1 MSDSLKGGATHPPA
15 SEPGAGHSGA
25 CLPEVSL
32 SGADH
37 PRAGHP
43 GGGRADGG
51 HPDSAEP
58 GAAQSSAARAAPAD
72 PADSTAS
79 ITSNAS
85 NALPVLESPFVDSLG
100 VQLVS
105 AADGA
110 SEVVLPLASS
120 HMNTWAVAH
129 GGVTMTLADVALAMA
144 ARSLAG
150 NGVGVVTVEMKVNFM
165 QPGRG
170 ELRATARV
178 LHRSTTMAYCEGEIR
193 DSEGHF
199 VAKALGTF
207 KYMRRLA
214 VGREVTQQRLRS
226 DPSAKPGPSDG

>member
-1 MSDSLKGGATHPPA
+1 MTDSQKEG
-15 SEPGAGHSGA
+15 
-25 CLPEVSL
+25 
-32 SGADH
+32 
-37 PRAGHP
+37 AGHP
-43 GGGRADGG
+43 GSG
-51 HPDSAEP
+51 HSA
-58 GAAQSSAARAAPAD
+58 AAPATSSAAP
-72 PADSTAS
+72 
-79 ITSNAS
+79 
-85 NALPVLESPFVDSLG
+85 NALAVLESPFVDHLG

-105 AADGA
+105 AADGV
-110 SEVVLPLASS
+110 SEVVLPLAPD

-150 NGVGVVTVEMKVNFM
+150 DGVGVVTVEMKVNFM

-170 ELRATARV
+170 ELRASGRV

-214 VGREVTQQRLRS
+214 VGRDVTHQRLRS

>member
-1 MSDSLKGGATHPPA
+1 MTDSP
-15 SEPGAGHSGA
+15 
-25 CLPEVSL
+25 
-32 SGADH
+32 
-37 PRAGHP
+37 
-43 GGGRADGG
+43 
-51 HPDSAEP
+51 
-58 GAAQSSAARAAPAD
+58 SSAAGG
-72 PADSTAS
+72 AS
-79 ITSNAS
+79 
-85 NALPVLESPFVDSLG
+85 LPESPFVDRLG
-100 VQLVS
+100 AQLVS

-110 SEVVLPLASS
+110 SEVVLSLLAE
-120 HMNTWAVAH
+120 HMNTWDVAH

-150 NGVGVVTVEMKVNFM
+150 DGVGVVTVEMKVNFM
-165 QPGRG
+165 EPGRG
-170 ELRATARV
+170 ELRASARV

-214 VGREVTQQRLRS
+214 VGRDVTRQRLRS

>member
-1 MSDSLKGGATHPPA
+1 MTDSQKGGAGDPA
-15 SEPGAGHSGA
+15 AGDPGAGH
-25 CLPEVSL
+25 
-32 SGADH
+32 
-37 PRAGHP
+37 
-43 GGGRADGG
+43 
-51 HPDSAEP
+51 P
-58 GAAQSSAARAAPAD
+58 GAGRPTATSSD
-72 PADSTAS
+72 PAVAP
-79 ITSNAS
+79 
-85 NALPVLESPFVDSLG
+85 NALAVLESPFVDHLG

-105 AADGA
+105 AADGV
-110 SEVVLPLASS
+110 SEVLLPLAPN

-150 NGVGVVTVEMKVNFM
+150 DGVGVVTVEMKVNFM

-214 VGREVTQQRLRS
+214 VGREVTHQRLRS